1 MLNKKLDINS
11 LKDQFQEQSYVRI
24 ENILEEK
31 YVKDIAKSIFREI
44 KWDLCYLSEDGPV
57 SLSEAELSRLGPQQS
72 AELNQKIMAMALK
85 GFSYYY
91 YRSDLMETTNN
102 ILNSF
107 FQNLCGEEFLDFCRE
122 ITGEATINTLNGQ
135 LACFSPGC
143 FLRKHTDKTDKEKRA
158 AAYVFNFTPIWNNDW
173 GGLLHML
180 NDEQEII
187 DTIEPFFNSIII
199 FKVPALHY
207 VSQVANYAKGKR
219 YTATGWLL
227 ME

>member
-1 MLNKKLDINS
+1 MLNTKLDVDT
-11 LKDQFQEQSYVRI
+11 LKDLYHKQNYVRI
-24 ENILEEK
+24 ENILADE
-31 YVKDIAKSIFREI
+31 YVKNIAKSILNEI
-44 KWDLCYLSEDGPV
+44 KWDLCYLSENGPV
-57 SLSEAELSRLGPQQS
+57 SLSEAELSKFGPQQS
-72 AELNQKIMAMALK
+72 AQLNQKIMSMALK

-91 YRSDLMETTNN
+91 YRSDLMETKNTV
-102 ILNSF
+102 LNSF
-107 FQNLCGEEFLDFCRE
+107 FQDLNGDGFLDFCRE
-122 ITGEATINTLNGQ
+122 ITGESSVDTLNGQ
-135 LACFSPGC
+135 FACFSPGC

-158 AAYVFNFTPIWNNDW
+158 AAYVFNFTPVWNNDW

-187 DTIEPFFNSIII
+187 DTIEPFFNSLTL

-227 ME
+227 MK